1 MSSTHPLIEAL
12 DARVER
18 WTQTRRDLH
27 AHPELAFEE
36 NRTAEVV
43 ARTLRAAVCAAVVQP
58 GCPCGPR
65 CPTG

>member
-36 NRTAEVV
+36 NRTAGVV
-43 ARTLRAAVCAAVVQP
+43 ARTLRAAGIEVHE
-58 GCPCGPR
+58 GIGR
-65 CPTG
+65 TGV